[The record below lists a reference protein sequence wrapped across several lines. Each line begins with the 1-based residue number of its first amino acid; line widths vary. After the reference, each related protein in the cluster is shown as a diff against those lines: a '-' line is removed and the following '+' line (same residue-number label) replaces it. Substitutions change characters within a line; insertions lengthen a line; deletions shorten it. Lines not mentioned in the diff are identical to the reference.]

1 MTFLLFL
8 ASLAVLQRVVTRGEK
23 ARLPGGSP
31 LDAAARDTP
40 PSAVPDTAGLAA
52 LGRSLD
58 RYGRGNVPSP
68 DAAAPPL
75 PAPVHDAPLPTQ
87 REL

>member
-8 ASLAVLQRVVTRGEK
+8 ASLAVLQRIVSRSEK
-23 ARLPGGSP
+23 GRLPGGSP
-31 LDAAARDTP
+31 PDAAARDTP
-40 PSAVPDTAGLAA
+40 PDTVPDTAGLAA

-68 DAAAPPL
+68 APAMLPL
-75 PAPVHDAPLPTQ
+75 PAPVRAAPLPTQ

>member
-8 ASLAVLQRVVTRGEK
+8 ASLAVLQRIVSRSEK
-23 ARLPGGSP
+23 GRLPGGSP
-31 LDAAARDTP
+31 PDAAAPPDT
-40 PSAVPDTAGLAA
+40 VPDTAGLAA

-68 DAAAPPL
+68 APAMLPL
-75 PAPVHDAPLPTQ
+75 PAPVRAAPLPTQ